1 MRRIITAEE
10 KAKRDKKRARMLSV
24 LMLII
29 MLGSTAGFAFI
40 SYQQDQQPQQA
51 LHGQGQG
58 QLQETANGWLFRFQ
72 GQQLLALTSP
82 ATAADVPV
90 EISTTIEQYAGETLY
105 IDAESEAVVNEL
117 ATTIGRYALR
127 VQQACSGVC
136 ERDLP
141 EINCTQGNLLV
152 WKAAENNMVSEEERC
167 VFIEGDMRAVDAFI
181 YRVFGV
187 Q

>member
-24 LMLII
+24 LMLVI

-51 LHGQGQG
+51 SQQQGQE

-82 ATAADVPV
+82 AAAADVPLD
-90 EISTTIEQYAGETLY
+90 TTVTLEQYAGETLY
-105 IDAESEAVVNEL
+105 VDAESEAVVNEL
-117 ATTIGRYALR
+117 ATTVGRYASR
-127 VQQACSGVC
+127 VQQACHGTC

-141 EINCTQGNLLV
+141 EMNCTQGNLIV
-152 WKAAENNMVSEEERC
+152 WKAADDNMVSEEERC
-167 VFIEGDMRAVDAFI
+167 IFIEGDMRAVDAFI
-181 YRVFGV
+181 YRVFDV